1 MDSDFC
7 EEYKNQNEPFFDLMI
22 TGANE
27 DIKKAPD
34 CVCQTIIKR
43 MEQLNEEILDCEELL
58 SRLKAEYTAHANF
71 IMNGPFEHRNLSQSS
86 ANKIESP
93 QPYG

>member
-7 EEYKNQNEPFFDLMI
+7 EEYKNQNEPFLDLMI

-43 MEQLNEEILDCEELL
+43 ME
-58 SRLKAEYTAHANF
+58 
-71 IMNGPFEHRNLSQSS
+71 
-86 ANKIESP
+86 
-93 QPYG
+93 